1 MRTIH
6 YKTLKGLLR
15 QTSYGRINLNEMR
28 SRRFYHKTKGFVNFS
43 LDWGEVGKFYRG
55 IAGVVWSKVTEDRI
69 AMVSSAKYMYILDR
83 LWYNGKRY
91 EYCAGQDYVGEIRHI
106 QNELRKG

>member
-1 MRTIH
+1 MNH
-6 YKTLKGLLR
+6 ENHSLQDLKR
-15 QTSYGRINLNEMR
+15 SVEPNELWPN
-28 SRRFYHKTKGFVNFS
+28 RRFYHKTKGFVNFS
-43 LDWGEVGKFYRG
+43 LDWNEVGKFYRG